1 MKPILS
7 ILTLFFLILT
17 YAPVACQPVTSYPL
31 WNNIES
37 GDYSVGFKVIN
48 HWDKSRNRFPKYEE
62 SGELNKARFFP
73 IQISIWYPSVEPW
86 DTVKAIPFAEYYYLT
101 EQKNDF
107 NPPSHER
114 REKSMDIFFNFA
126 TLGAGLELTKKQLLD
141 IGKTATSAMQNAD
154 AENNKFPVII
164 TGHDG
169 GVWKVTTLS
178 EFLASHG
185 YVVISTGPLSQTFS
199 MLSENPQVAIQRR
212 IRTFE
217 LVKEMTAQFNFID
230 DSKIGILGLNADGMP
245 AMLYQMKNGEA
256 DALVS
261 IDGWEGK
268 NNGYGNVSSSPYFD
282 TENFQIP
289 YLEFQQHEKTDRES
303 LQLNSSIFETLNS
316 PSKQSYVLTDFGHAY
331 LTGNL
336 IAVPG
341 LDKKTVEKYQ
351 FMFGSILAFYNHYLK
366 GEKILYEESDKP
378 DSFFQRAKIILEE

>member
-1 MKPILS
+1 
-7 ILTLFFLILT
+7 
-17 YAPVACQPVTSYPL
+17 
-31 WNNIES
+31 
-37 GDYSVGFKVIN
+37 
-48 HWDKSRNRFPKYEE
+48 
-62 SGELNKARFFP
+62 
-73 IQISIWYPSVEPW
+73 
-86 DTVKAIPFAEYYYLT
+86 
-101 EQKNDF
+101 
-107 NPPSHER
+107 
-114 REKSMDIFFNFA
+114 
-126 TLGAGLELTKKQLLD
+126 
-141 IGKTATSAMQNAD
+141 
-154 AENNKFPVII
+154 
-164 TGHDG
+164 
-169 GVWKVTTLS
+169 
-178 EFLASHG
+178 
-185 YVVISTGPLSQTFS
+185 
-199 MLSENPQVAIQRR
+199 
-212 IRTFE
+212 
-217 LVKEMTAQFNFID
+217 
-230 DSKIGILGLNADGMP
+230 MP

-282 TENFQIP
+282 TEYFQIP